1 MRARVAGVGRL
12 LIYNSCMSE
21 GRGGTAVGSRAR
33 GERLAVVLAL
43 ALAAGCGSPP
53 LHMPGTLAV
62 TDVTTGWLDVGLD
75 DLGRSKLVPTISFR
89 LRNISDS
96 HVRTLQLNGVFR
108 RCQVGQAGE
117 PPVSEVSPADAEAG
131 TCAGEVQEWGN
142 AYVRAVGREGLDP
155 GALAGPFT
163 MESGLGYTGEQP
175 RVEMLQHRDFVDVKV
190 ELFIKHRAD
199 PWVRLGEHPIDRQLL
214 TQ

>member
-1 MRARVAGVGRL
+1 MPAMG
-12 LIYNSCMSE
+12 E
-21 GRGGTAVGSRAR
+21 GRGGAAVGGRAR
-33 GERLAVVLAL
+33 RGILGVVVLVL
-43 ALAAGCGSPP
+43 AGGCGGPTLDMSA
-53 LHMPGTLAV
+53 TLAV
-62 TDVTTGWLDVGLD
+62 TDVTTGWLDIGLD

-89 LRNISDS
+89 LRNISDG

-108 RCQVGQAGE
+108 RCQVAVGGE
-117 PPVSEVSPADAEAG
+117 PPVSEVSPANPEAG
-131 TCAGEVQEWGN
+131 TCAGEIQEWGN
-142 AYVRAVGREGLDP
+142 AYVRAVGREGLDA

>member
-1 MRARVAGVGRL
+1 MG
-12 LIYNSCMSE
+12 E
-21 GRGGTAVGSRAR
+21 GRGG
-33 GERLAVVLAL
+33 
-43 ALAAGCGSPP
+43 AAGGGWRRVLGIAVLMLAGGCGGPTLEMSA
-53 LHMPGTLAV
+53 TLAV

-75 DLGRSKLVPTISFR
+75 ELGRSKLVPTISFR
-89 LRNISDS
+89 LRNISDT

-108 RCQVGQAGE
+108 RCQVGQGDA
-117 PPVSEVSPADAEAG
+117 PPVSEVSPADPEAG
-131 TCAGEVQEWGN
+131 TCAGEIQEWGN
-142 AYVRAVGREGLDP
+142 AYVRAVGREGLDA